1 MDCLNCNKAIPDE
14 MRKGTKFCSAI
25 CRAKAHRASREFESP
40 ASAAVD
46 AQIPNGPS
54 AQTPPGALPYDPQRP
69 VQQAASAAP
78 VDGLPVTLAPS
89 SEPHTPEP
97 STSIPTSRR
106 RPPNPYRERRLA
118 RIPIEVQVLRQ
129 APPEAI
135 GYRLVLPL
143 RPDQESPSLS
153 PRPSVSDPQP
163 FWRLHP
169 FELPDDVRLSDGR
182 EYRILWVGAAN
193 ASLPP
198 APRHHLPGLRFFLGP
213 PDPSTALEED
223 EYASILRLIDN
234 PLRRERYEKQIAR
247 QRLEALRKRHAEAE
261 RARQQADAEAG
272 KQRKQA
278 AHEER
283 NRQRQA
289 ERAASLQRA
298 TEQQAVQVRREQDTE
313 RKKEAARQEWRQVG
327 LAVLVGLSPVMAGG
341 LAILLKKL
349 AGNDSDNLQLM
360 GQAVQELASQLSNQM
375 RSGLPPKEPAAP
387 VATQSAAA
395 EVVSVRMEPVGLP
408 APTQTRADNAP
419 EPLSEQDL
427 QEVMRLLTDARL
439 LPAVL
444 YEIHLLLSPD
454 QAESFADHP
463 ALKQVSEA
471 ERCQIRASVHEPSK
485 ARFIVELLNKKRL
498 PA

>member
-1 MDCLNCNKAIPDE
+1 MERAPNGISEQNAPEALAGELHRTVPQVTNAFPSDSPPIP
-14 MRKGTKFCSAI
+14 AV
-25 CRAKAHRASREFESP
+25 P
-40 ASAAVD
+40 ASEHRE
-46 AQIPNGPS
+46 PE
-54 AQTPPGALPYDPQRP
+54 LPK
-69 VQQAASAAP
+69 
-78 VDGLPVTLAPS
+78 
-89 SEPHTPEP
+89 
-97 STSIPTSRR
+97 SIPTSRR
-106 RPPNPYRERRLA
+106 RPPNPYRNRRLA
-118 RIPIEVQVLRQ
+118 RIPMEVQILQQ

-143 RPDQESPSLS
+143 RPDQEAPSLS
-153 PRPSVSDPQP
+153 PLPSASNPQP

-182 EYRILWVGAAN
+182 MYRILWVGAAN
-193 ASLPP
+193 APCPP

-213 PDPSTALEED
+213 PDPPTALEED

-247 QRLEALRKRHAEAE
+247 QRLEALRKRYAEAE
-261 RARQQADAEAG
+261 RQRQQADTEAS

-278 AHEER
+278 ANEER

-289 ERAASLQRA
+289 ERAASQQRA
-298 TEQQAVQVRREQDTE
+298 IEQQAVQVRREQDTE
-313 RKKEAARQEWRQVG
+313 RKKEAARQEWRQAG

-349 AGNDSDNLQLM
+349 AGDDSGNLQLM
-360 GQAVQELASQLSNQM
+360 GQAVQELVNQLSNQM
-375 RSGLPPKEPAAP
+375 RSGLPAKESAAP
-387 VATQSAAA
+387 VTPQSLAA
-395 EVVSVRMEPVGLP
+395 EVVSVRMEPAGLA
-408 APTQTRADNAP
+408 APVQTRGNHTP

-454 QAESFADHP
+454 QAESMEEHP
-463 ALKQVSEA
+463 ALQQVSEE
-471 ERCQIRASVHEPSK
+471 ERRQIRASVQEPSK